1 MIKVTS
7 GDDFIVTCRFK
18 KNNQLVDLST
28 WDIKAA
34 IRVNS
39 DSGAVLL
46 TGTINNISNGTFT
59 ASFSQ
64 QTKPLKEGQYVLSVR
79 LHSQTGPTN
88 TVNQPILIVK
98 DQNW

>member
-28 WDIKAA
+28 WEIKAA

-39 DSGAVLL
+39 DSGAALL
-46 TGTINNISNGTFT
+46 QGQINNISNGTFT

-64 QTKPLKEGQYVLSVR
+64 ETPLKEGQYVLSVR
-79 LHSQTGPTN
+79 LHNELGPTN
-88 TVNQPILIVK
+88 TVNQPILIIK